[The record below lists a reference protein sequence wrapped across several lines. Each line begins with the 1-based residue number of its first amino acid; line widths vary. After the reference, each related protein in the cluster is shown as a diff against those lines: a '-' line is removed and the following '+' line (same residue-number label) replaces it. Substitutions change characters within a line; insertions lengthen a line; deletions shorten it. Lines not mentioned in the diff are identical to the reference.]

1 MASHLAASP
10 PACPDCGTELAAS
23 FLTCP
28 SCHRLVHAESLK
40 RLASEA
46 ERATGAGEAVAARE
60 AWRQALDLLPRGSRQ
75 ATVVSEKIAQLSE
88 QITVEPA
95 AEAEAQKPSWAKKAG
110 PLGAIGL
117 VLWKVKF
124 VLLAVLSK
132 GKLLLLGL
140 TKSTTLFTML
150 LSMGVYWTAWGW
162 RFALGFVLS
171 IYIHEMGHVAAL
183 QRYGIKATAPMFIPG
198 FGAMVRLNQYP
209 ANPAEDARV
218 GLAGPLWGLGAAA
231 LAYAVFL
238 ATAIPF
244 WAAIAR
250 TGALVNLFNLIP
262 VWQLDGSRGYSAL
275 SAGQRWVLTAG
286 LAAAWFAT
294 GETLLILI
302 GGVAAVRAFGGKGAA
317 VPDNGA
323 LGQFLFLVVAL
334 AALAV
339 VRVPGVTGP

>member
-1 MASHLAASP
+1 MASAVAAP
-10 PACPDCGTELAAS
+10 PVCPDCGTELAAS

-40 RLASEA
+40 RLAGEA
-46 ERATGAGEAVAARE
+46 ERATAAGEAVAARD

-75 ATVVSEKIAQLSE
+75 ATVVSEKIAQLSA

-124 VLLAVLSK
+124 LVLAVLSK

-162 RFALGFVLS
+162 RFALGFVVS

-209 ANPAEDARV
+209 ANAAEDARV

-231 LAYAVFL
+231 VAYGVFL
-238 ATAIPF
+238 ATAFPF

-250 TGALVNLFNLIP
+250 TGALINLFNLIP

-317 VPDNGA
+317 VPDHGA
-323 LGQFLFLVVAL
+323 LGQFLFLVAAL

-339 VRVPGVTGP
+339 VPVPGVTAP